1 MVLDNINVVV
11 PELGV
16 AKGSGCLYSPPLS
29 IRRGWQ
35 LMEDAGH

>member
-1 MVLDNINVVV
+1 MVLDNIKVVV